1 MLQYLSV
8 YRSWFQSHGSAHKLV
23 NFEII
28 IIIFVSKI
36 LLNTIISHVKT
47 SISHGNF
54 HFIILA
60 RMTTS
65 RKPVGQKQYLTSK
78 THS

>member
-28 IIIFVSKI
+28 IIIFVSQI
-36 LLNTIISHVKT
+36 LLNTIISHGKNKYISWKFPFYYIGENDHFKKT
-47 SISHGNF
+47 CWTK
-54 HFIILA
+54 ILFNLEN
-60 RMTTS
+60 S
-65 RKPVGQKQYLTSK
+65 
-78 THS
+78 